1 MTNFIVSAR
10 KYRPARFEDVLGQEH
25 ISRTL
30 KMALATD
37 KMAQA
42 FLFTGPRGV
51 GKTTCARILAKAL
64 NCTNLTVDFEPC
76 GMCES
81 CRAFDENAS
90 FSIFELDA
98 ASNNSVDQIRS
109 LIDQVRFPPQS
120 GRYKIFIIDEVHM
133 LSTAAFNAFLK
144 TLEEP
149 PSYVVFILAT
159 TEKHKIIPTI
169 LSRCQIFDFKRLTI
183 KDIVRQLNL
192 ICDQENITASQNA
205 LHLIAS
211 KADGAMRDAL
221 SIFDRIAGSYENTV
235 SYEAVVENLNLLD
248 YTYFF
253 RIMDLMASSQLPNSM
268 LVLDQ
273 CIRAGFDPEVILGG
287 LAEHFRQLLMC
298 KDESTLVLIEN
309 AEEVIQKYRQQAVMV
324 PTAYLLSC
332 LDIASECELNFK
344 TARNRRLHLEMA
356 LIKMIY
362 LRDIE
367 TIRVGE
373 ELHSTRIDPNE
384 KTQKKKI
391 VDKIGKEIQL
401 NNSSDNQFL
410 IEKVVNQTQV
420 SSHKA
425 PQEVELIDKLRENS
439 LSDTVVVTQDLKRVI
454 KEETSH
460 KVGPSITAIPSSESK
475 KSSPINLNQFESVA
489 KAVSSEPIEYV
500 DSGAVMEAWEH
511 YAQNRAGNT
520 VRLIMGQRR
529 VRWSD
534 DSILEIDVASNF
546 EKDALIKELPLLEY
560 LRDKFRNN
568 KIRLEV
574 IVDEQLRDTVST
586 EPPKTPKQRYEILV
600 SKNPI
605 IKDLFEDLELKI
617 EE

>member
-1 MTNFIVSAR
+1 M
-10 KYRPARFEDVLGQEH
+10 PE
-25 ISRTL
+25 
-30 KMALATD
+30 
-37 KMAQA
+37 
-42 FLFTGPRGV
+42 
-51 GKTTCARILAKAL
+51 
-64 NCTNLTVDFEPC
+64 
-76 GMCES
+76 
-81 CRAFDENAS
+81 
-90 FSIFELDA
+90 
-98 ASNNSVDQIRS
+98 
-109 LIDQVRFPPQS
+109 
-120 GRYKIFIIDEVHM
+120 
-133 LSTAAFNAFLK
+133 
-144 TLEEP
+144 
-149 PSYVVFILAT
+149 PSYQWL
-159 TEKHKIIPTI
+159 KPSSKSC
-169 LSRCQIFDFKRLTI
+169 LC
-183 KDIVRQLNL
+183 
-192 ICDQENITASQNA
+192 A

-410 IEKVVNQTQV
+410 IEKVLNQTQV